1 MCVPRWVGTS
11 RATVVLVRN
20 SSVVMGGSVFTSTM
34 NKGFHMELPNGVT
47 VSVQWGP
54 GSYCSRRN
62 VPDISD
68 KIWDSETAEVMA
80 WSKDS
85 PAGIRVKGVEYDS
98 SDVVIGHLDVT
109 QVIDFI
115 NKAME
120 V

>member
-1 MCVPRWVGTS
+1 MG
-11 RATVVLVRN
+11 LVR
-20 SSVVMGGSVFTSTM
+20 STSGVTGGSMFTSTM
-34 NKGFHMELPNGVT
+34 NEGFHMKLPNGVT
-47 VSVQWGP
+47 VSVQWGS
-54 GSYCSRRN
+54 GNYCSRRN

-80 WSKDS
+80 WSKES

>member
-1 MCVPRWVGTS
+1 MADRYNAEGT
-11 RATVVLVRN
+11 
-20 SSVVMGGSVFTSTM
+20 GGSMFTSTM

-54 GSYCSRRN
+54 GNYCTRRN
-62 VPDISD
+62 EADIFEHT
-68 KIWDSETAEVMA
+68 KRGFWGSEDAEVMA
-80 WSKDS
+80 WSKES
-85 PAGIRVKGVEYDS
+85 PAGIRVKGVEYGS